1 MAVSRS
7 TGVMKLR
14 EAGGDVTELPPEVK
28 RLILR
33 TRTTGSTQNGFLT
46 SSFKRKAK
54 LTMHE
59 KPAKYLDGVF
69 SQFENEAAI
78 RELMEQTS
86 AIGI

>member
-1 MAVSRS
+1 
-7 TGVMKLR
+7 
-14 EAGGDVTELPPEVK
+14 
-28 RLILR
+28 
-33 TRTTGSTQNGFLT
+33 
-46 SSFKRKAK
+46 
-54 LTMHE
+54 MHE